1 MLQGKILANEDVL
14 VVQCTAGWD
23 ELSSLNGGY
32 WKAGNVKICIII
44 KHFGIDD
51 TRRDP
56 AQDQPLDLTSQRE
69 SPRDREK
76 RVLGPREHKLIID
89 INFNNIFA
97 GFALVVKCE
106 RERECS

>member
-56 AQDQPLDLTSQRE
+56 A
-69 SPRDREK
+69 
-76 RVLGPREHKLIID
+76 
-89 INFNNIFA
+89 
-97 GFALVVKCE
+97 
-106 RERECS
+106 